1 LFPGRQAAV
10 RKMPGRLFVK
20 AHPLATDDGS
30 IREEIE
36 KLDRIVRTGESDSF
50 LPLFPV
56 DPV

>member
-1 LFPGRQAAV
+1 
-10 RKMPGRLFVK
+10 MPGRLFVK